1 MFRFNLIKCMLWFEN
16 CDSTMDICHR
26 FASFYD
32 KDLLIG
38 SSRQLSGR
46 GTKNRV
52 WESPKG
58 NLYLSFLLFPQKRQV
73 HTLHMIAA
81 LSVIEFLNINKLK
94 STIKWPNDIMING
107 EKISGILQ
115 ENVYKNQS
123 IQYSILGIGLNLNMD
138 KKLNIDVP
146 HTSVKLITSNV
157 IDEKKSGNKI
167 SRLFSKFYFSKLSD
181 NQISSLWKK
190 EIDTIS
196 KEAQILLLDG
206 TELKGKVLCVDNN
219 GDLVLKTK
227 NDNQIIKAGMVK
239 KLTISK

>member
-26 FASFYD
+26 FASFYT

-81 LSVIEFLNINKLK
+81 LSVIEFLNIYKLK

-115 ENVYKNQS
+115 ENVYKNQTV
-123 IQYSILGIGLNLNMD
+123 QYSIIGIGLNLNMD
-138 KKLNIDVP
+138 QKLNIDVP
-146 HTSVKLITSNV
+146 HTSVKLVTSNT
-157 IDEKKSGNKI
+157 IDEKQSGNTI
-167 SRLFSKFYFSKLSD
+167 SNLFSKLYFSNQSD
-181 NQISSLWKK
+181 NQISNLWKK

-196 KEAQILLLDG
+196 KDAQVLLLDG
-206 TELKGKVLCVDNN
+206 TELKGKVLFVDDN
-219 GDLVLKTK
+219 GDLVLKT
-227 NDNQIIKAGMVK
+227 NIDSHTIKAGMVK

>member
-1 MFRFNLIKCMLWFEN
+1 ML
-16 CDSTMDICHR
+16 
-26 FASFYD
+26 Y
-32 KDLLIG
+32 
-38 SSRQLSGR
+38 
-46 GTKNRV
+46 
-52 WESPKG
+52 
-58 NLYLSFLLFPQKRQV
+58 
-73 HTLHMIAA
+73 
-81 LSVIEFLNINKLK
+81 
-94 STIKWPNDIMING
+94 
-107 EKISGILQ
+107 
-115 ENVYKNQS
+115 
-123 IQYSILGIGLNLNMD
+123 

-167 SRLFSKFYFSKLSD
+167 SSLFSKFYFSKLSD

-196 KEAQILLLDG
+196 KEAQVLLLDG